1 MILYTYVIEDKQNKS
16 KQAQHHTVS
25 ISFFLGMFDNM
36 KNMSIL
42 LTTETEL
49 GQKIQ

>member
-1 MILYTYVIEDKQNKS
+1 MLSKTNILDVPKR
-16 KQAQHHTVS
+16 AQHHAVS
-25 ISFFLGMFDNM
+25 FYFFFEKFENVT
-36 KNMSIL
+36 NMSVL